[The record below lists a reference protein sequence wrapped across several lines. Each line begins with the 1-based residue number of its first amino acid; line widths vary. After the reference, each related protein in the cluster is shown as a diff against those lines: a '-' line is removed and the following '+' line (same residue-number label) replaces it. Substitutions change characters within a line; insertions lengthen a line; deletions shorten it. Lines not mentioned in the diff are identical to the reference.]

1 MLDAGKLATLD
12 AVLEHGSF
20 SAAGKALGLTQPA
33 VSRQVALL
41 ERQLGIQLVRRSRSG
56 VRATEA
62 GRVLAAHAGAVT
74 ARLEQAEQEIAE
86 LAGLQRGRARLGSFF
101 TAFAQLAPEI
111 DASAQDTIPDVA
123 LEHEL
128 VDRPT
133 AFQRLTDGELD
144 LAVVFEHDF
153 EPHPPPATVRLVPL
167 FADPVRVLLPAAH
180 RLAHQPSVRLADL
193 AGETWLRAH
202 DGGAARLVDHVLA
215 TSGLRPRIRRAGRGD
230 EPVEGQV
237 YVVAG
242 AGVMLAHEL
251 NVIVDRDG
259 IAVKPIDGP
268 APARFVQA
276 AVPADQRAPAA
287 RAVLGILRQLGKAHA
302 QRRARRERRRG
313 ATTRLTSSPGRR
325 TRG

>member
-1 MLDAGKLATLD
+1 
-12 AVLEHGSF
+12 VIEHGSF

-41 ERQLGIQLVRRSRSG
+41 EQRLGTQLVRRSRQG
-56 VRATEA
+56 VRPTEA
-62 GRVLAAHAGAVT
+62 GRILAEHAQAVADRL
-74 ARLEQAEQEIAE
+74 ARAEADIAE
-86 LAGLQRGRARLGSFF
+86 LAGLRRGRVRLGSFF

-111 DASAQDTIPDVA
+111 DALAQDRLPEIDV
-123 LEHEL
+123 EHEL

-133 AFQRLTDGELD
+133 AFERLAAGDLD

-153 EPHPPPATVRLVPL
+153 EPHPPPAGIVIQPL
-167 FADPVRVLLPAAH
+167 FADPLRVLLPARH
-180 RLAHQPSVRLADL
+180 RLAVRDAVAFEELAS
-193 AGETWLRAH
+193 ERWLRAH
-202 DGGAARLVDHVLA
+202 DGGAARLLDHVLA
-215 TSGLRPRIRRAGRGD
+215 QTRLEPRIRLAGRGD

-259 IAVKPIDGP
+259 IAVRPIAGR

-276 AVPADQRAPAA
+276 AVPADPPAPAA
-287 RAVLGILRQLGKAHA
+287 RAVLEILRELGKAHA
-302 QRRARRERRRG
+302 RRRARR
-313 ATTRLTSSPGRR
+313 
-325 TRG
+325 

>member
-1 MLDAGKLATLD
+1 MLDAAKLETLR

-41 ERQLGIQLVRRSRSG
+41 EQRLGTQLVRRSRRG
-56 VRATEA
+56 VQPTEA
-62 GRVLAAHAGAVT
+62 GRILAEHAQAVAERL
-74 ARLEQAEQEIAE
+74 ARAESDIAS
-86 LAGLQRGRARLGSFF
+86 LAGLRRGRVRLGSFF

-111 DASAQDTIPDVA
+111 DALAQDRLPDVDV
-123 LEHEL
+123 EHEL

-133 AFQRLTDGELD
+133 AFERLTAGDLD

-153 EPHPPPATVRLVPL
+153 EPHPAPAGIELHPL
-167 FADPVRVLLPAAH
+167 FADPLRVLLPARH
-180 RLAHQPSVRLADL
+180 RLAARDEIALHDVAT
-193 AGETWLRAH
+193 ETWLRAH
-202 DGGAARLVDHVLA
+202 DGGAARLLDHVLA
-215 TSGLRPRIRRAGRGD
+215 ETGIEPRIRLAGRGD

-259 IAVKPIDGP
+259 IAVRPLAGP
-268 APARFVQA
+268 APTRFVQA
-276 AVPADQRAPAA
+276 AAPAGPPATAA
-287 RAVLGILRQLGKAHA
+287 RAVLEILRDLGKAHA
-302 QRRARRERRRG
+302 RRRARR
-313 ATTRLTSSPGRR
+313 
-325 TRG
+325 